1 MKVTNYVISA
11 RCPQSEFRQALGETW
26 SGHKRLRKYP
36 VHETS
41 TGYVFEFRVM
51 GSGITFSVDFQ
62 EQQGMSYAYTRI
74 NRATTS
80 QTKLFHLIPLGAKR
94 IPSLWVYSDTIRG
107 ALAALHSRG
116 IETEVRPSQVD
127 L

>member
-1 MKVTNYVISA
+1 MKVTHYVISA
-11 RCPQSEFRQALGETW
+11 RCPQAEFRQALGESW
-26 SGHKRLRKYP
+26 NGHKRLRKYP
-36 VHETS
+36 VTETS

-62 EQQGMSYAYTRI
+62 EQEGISYAYTRI
-74 NRATTS
+74 NRATTT

-94 IPSLWVYSDTIRG
+94 IPSLWAYSDTIKG
-107 ALAALHSRG
+107 AVDKLQSKG
-116 IETEVRPSQVD
+116 IATEIRPTQVD